1 MEQSKGH
8 SGANVVTV
16 IMKSKGVDL
25 QTAVDFLGGY
35 CEALT
40 AQLLEAK
47 SVLQARSDP
56 AYFRD
61 AVRLMDA
68 FGDWVRGNVAYVL
81 ISCDRD
87 DANELTST
95 QVELWNGEIFRKGK
109 QESEGDEDGWDQG
122 TVRWRTGFER
132 VISSGKMN

>member
-16 IMKSKGVDL
+16 IMKSKRVDV

-47 SVLQARSDP
+47 RVLRARSDP

-61 AVRLMDA
+61 AVSLMDA
-68 FGDWVRGNVAYVL
+68 FGDWARGNVAYVL
-81 ISCDRD
+81 ISFDHGE
-87 DANELTST
+87 ANKLRLT
-95 QVELWNGEIFRKGK
+95 
-109 QESEGDEDGWDQG
+109 
-122 TVRWRTGFER
+122 
-132 VISSGKMN
+132 